1 MQYPGYI
8 DLHQIDD
15 AAGIR
20 IIHRHSGGKG
30 QRCHNIP
37 VSGLAGSPGLDM
49 NEGSFADSL
58 AEKTHAARFDDGAER
73 GEFTPDM
80 SSVNHAEAY
89 LYESAAGAVQF
100 VFVEWLCII
109 HNSRWAMCRDFRMK
123 IGIAYQQLKS
133 K

>member
-1 MQYPGYI
+1 
-8 DLHQIDD
+8 
-15 AAGIR
+15 
-20 IIHRHSGGKG
+20 
-30 QRCHNIP
+30 
-37 VSGLAGSPGLDM
+37 M

-73 GEFTPDM
+73 RKFMPDM

-89 LYESAAGAVQF
+89 LCESAAGAVRF

-109 HNSRWAMCRDFRMK
+109 YNNRWSMCRDFRMK
-123 IGIAYQQLKS
+123 IEIAYQQLKS